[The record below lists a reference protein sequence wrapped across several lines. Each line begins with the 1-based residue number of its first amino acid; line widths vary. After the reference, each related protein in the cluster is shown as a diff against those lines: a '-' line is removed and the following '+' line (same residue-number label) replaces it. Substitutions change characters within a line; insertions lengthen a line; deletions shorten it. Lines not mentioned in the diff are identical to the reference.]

1 MKFTDVSY
9 PIIISPA
16 RILELFVVTNTK
28 QGMFLFILRR
38 FVCCKWMVGGKK
50 KQRLLDTK
58 EITGSCDGGD
68 HTQPV
73 LNCA

>member
-50 KQRLLDTK
+50 SKGCLTLRRSQALVME
-58 EITGSCDGGD
+58 EITLSQC
-68 HTQPV
+68 
-73 LNCA
+73 